1 MGFLQRIGTIFPPG
15 LVIEKIY
22 GIGIIATLGLLLW
35 KSGCFL
41 VESATVILVI
51 CSAGLFFLR
60 TLRGEFVFTKP
71 VSISF
76 LLFIVISA
84 VTSLF
89 GVNLNNSIWELLRLL
104 SYFLLF
110 ILVFDFCKDSQ
121 RRDWLV
127 RGLIAVSIVVAFYS
141 AWMFVSDERLQ
152 RGLQIIGPFFWHNQ
166 MAGFLLLIL
175 PLVAALF
182 LFERN
187 KKLKLFLGL
196 LSLFLLGEL
205 IFTYSR
211 ASWLSILPSGLIL
224 LVFYLRKFG
233 LKRNISL
240 SFLTFL
246 VVLVLVIG
254 SYEPFRNRFLSVF
267 QEILPA
273 TRTTSGNLRAQA
285 LQVGVKIFKDYK
297 LTGVGSGNIGIVY
310 PSYQSEPWLFAKYTH
325 NQYLQIFAEN
335 GVFGGLGFIAV
346 FFALLVGL
354 KRNWKSARKVF
365 SENPSATGIGLAV
378 LAGAVHSF
386 FEYNLNIPALA
397 ALFWIEAAILSSF
410 VLKAEKLP
418 LRGLFVPGFSFISLL
433 ALVSI
438 LFLFYHQKKFEEAKS
453 LYNSGR
459 LEESKKILSSIT
471 KTYPLQSEYKGWL
484 GSIYLLEDGLEN
496 SKKELDGALLLNKF
510 DPEIYSK
517 LAEISAKTGE
527 FDNEIGLR
535 ERAVKVS
542 PFYHPRFYDELAQSY
557 IFKKRLD
564 KAESILEQAYRAFPL
579 NKSFYD
585 FEYLYNFINFKKNLA
600 RTYFNYAQVLWGN
613 KKDSQAKKVLEE
625 LIKIDPGNEAAK
637 SFLKSL
643 Q

>member
-1 MGFLQRIGTIFPPG
+1 MGFRISALLPPG

-22 GIGIIATLGLLLW
+22 GIGIIAALGLLLW
-35 KSGCFL
+35 KSGGFL

-76 LLFIVISA
+76 LLFISISA

-110 ILVFDFCKDSQ
+110 ILVFDFCKNSQ

-141 AWMFVSDERLQ
+141 AWMFFADERLQ

-175 PLVAALF
+175 PLVATLF
-182 LFERN
+182 LFEKN
-187 KKLKLFLGL
+187 KWIRIFLGL
-196 LSLFLLGEL
+196 LSLFLLAEL

-211 ASWLSILPSGLIL
+211 GGWISILPSTVIL
-224 LVFYLRKFG
+224 VVFYLRRFTLQKSY
-233 LKRNISL
+233 LISAL
-240 SFLTFL
+240 TLFFVFLL
-246 VVLVLVIG
+246 IMA
-254 SYEPFRNRFLSVF
+254 SYEPFRNRFLSIF
-267 QEILPA
+267 SEIFP
-273 TRTTSGNLRAQA
+273 TSRTTSGNLRAQA
-285 LQVGVKIFKDYK
+285 LEVSTKIFYDYK
-297 LTGVGSGNIGIVY
+297 FSGVGSGNIGLVY
-310 PSYQSEPWLFAKYTH
+310 PSYQSEPWLFAKYSH
-325 NQYLQIFAEN
+325 NQYLQVFAET
-335 GVFGGLGFIAV
+335 GIFGGIAFLAIFIV
-346 FFALLVGL
+346 VLFSLM
-354 KRNWKSARKVF
+354 KNWKSTKGVF
-365 SENPSATGIGLAV
+365 SREAAAVGVALAILSGIL
-378 LAGAVHSF
+378 HSF

-397 ALFWIEAAILSSF
+397 ALFWIEFAILSSF
-410 VLKAEKLP
+410 ALP
-418 LRGLFVPGFSFISLL
+418 KVDLPTSKILIPLFSIFSIF
-433 ALVSI
+433 ALSSI
-438 LFLFYHQKKFEEAKS
+438 LFLFYHQKRFEEAKI

-484 GSIYLLEDGLEN
+484 GSIYLLEGDLEN
-496 SKKELDGALLLNKF
+496 AKKELEGALLLNKF
-510 DPEIYSK
+510 DPEIYSR
-517 LAEISAKTGE
+517 LAEISTKTGE
-527 FDNEIGLR
+527 SDREISLR

-557 IFKKRLD
+557 VFKKKLD
-564 KAESILEQAYRAFPL
+564 KAEAVLEKAYKAFPL

-585 FEYLYNFINFKKNLA
+585 FEYLYNFLNFKKDLA
-600 RTYFNYAQVLWGN
+600 RTYFKYAQVLWGN
-613 KKDSQAKKVLEE
+613 KKDGQAKKILEE
-625 LIKIDPGNEAAK
+625 LLKIDPGNEAAE

-643 Q
+643 P

>member
-1 MGFLQRIGTIFPPG
+1 MGLRLSALLPPG
-15 LVIEKIY
+15 LIIEKIY

-35 KSGCFL
+35 KSGGFL
-41 VESATVILVI
+41 VETATVILVI

-76 LLFIVISA
+76 LLFISISA

-121 RRDWLV
+121 RRNWLV
-127 RGLIAVSIVVAFYS
+127 RGLIAVSAVTAFYS
-141 AWMFVSDERLQ
+141 AWVFVSDERLQ

-175 PLVAALF
+175 PLVATLF
-182 LFERN
+182 LFEKN
-187 KKLKLFLGL
+187 KWTRLFLGL

-211 ASWLSILPSGLIL
+211 GGWISILPSTVIL
-224 LVFYLRKFG
+224 VVFYFRKFQ
-233 LKRNISL
+233 LKKNLSL
-240 SFLTFL
+240 SFLAFL
-246 VVLVLVIG
+246 IIITLAVS
-254 SYEPFRNRFLSVF
+254 SYEPFRNRFLSIF
-267 QEILPA
+267 SEIFP
-273 TRTTSGNLRAQA
+273 TSRTTSGNLRAQA

-310 PSYQSEPWLFAKYTH
+310 PSYQSEPWLFAKYSH

-335 GVFGGLGFIAV
+335 GVFGGIAFLAIFIVVLFSLIKNWRSAPGVFSREAAAV
-346 FFALLVGL
+346 GIALALLSGL
-354 KRNWKSARKVF
+354 
-365 SENPSATGIGLAV
+365 L
-378 LAGAVHSF
+378 HSF

-397 ALFWIEAAILSSF
+397 ALFWIEFAILSSF
-410 VLKAEKLP
+410 VLKGEKLP

-433 ALVSI
+433 ALVTI

-557 IFKKRLD
+557 VFKKKLD
-564 KAESILEQAYRAFPL
+564 KAESILEQAYKAFPL

-585 FEYLYNFINFKKNLA
+585 FEYLYNFLNFKKDLA

-625 LIKIDPGNEAAK
+625 LLKIDPANEAAK

-643 Q
+643 P